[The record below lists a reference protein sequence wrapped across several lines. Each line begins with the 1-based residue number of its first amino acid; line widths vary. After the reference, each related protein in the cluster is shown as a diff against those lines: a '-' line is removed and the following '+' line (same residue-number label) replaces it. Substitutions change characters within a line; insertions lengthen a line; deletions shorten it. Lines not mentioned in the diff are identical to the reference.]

1 MKCEAK
7 QLNKKTMIRL
17 IKHVFFVSTS
27 LPLCLRNQHVK
38 RLPSCIWPAA
48 SPCGLAMSLR
58 IREEAL
64 MGDVAL
70 NASVKLHEEAAEHA
84 QKARHEQLEIT

>member
-7 QLNKKTMIRL
+7 KAMIRL
-17 IKHVFFVSTS
+17 IKHVFLVSIS
-27 LPLCLRNQHVK
+27 LPFCLRNQHVK

-48 SPCGLAMSLR
+48 ASPCGRAMSLR

>member
-1 MKCEAK
+1 MKCET
-7 QLNKKTMIRL
+7 KKNNDQIDQAY
-17 IKHVFFVSTS
+17 FFVSIS
-27 LPLCLRNQHVK
+27 LPFCLRNQHVK

-48 SPCGLAMSLR
+48 SPSSGLAMSLR

>member
-1 MKCEAK
+1 
-7 QLNKKTMIRL
+7 
-17 IKHVFFVSTS
+17 
-27 LPLCLRNQHVK
+27 
-38 RLPSCIWPAA
+38 
-48 SPCGLAMSLR
+48 
-58 IREEAL
+58 